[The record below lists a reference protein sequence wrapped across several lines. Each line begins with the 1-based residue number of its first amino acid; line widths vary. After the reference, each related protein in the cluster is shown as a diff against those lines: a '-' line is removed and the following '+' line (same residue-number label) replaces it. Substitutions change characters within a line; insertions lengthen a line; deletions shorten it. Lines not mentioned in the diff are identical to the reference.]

1 VRAPYRRVLAVV
13 STAVLA
19 LMLAVSSA
27 GLAQDATDGPNAT
40 DGPAATPS
48 PFCSVLTAD
57 EASSALGVPLTVG
70 TSSETDCSYDAD
82 FTTSGVSLN
91 ARREDGP
98 ITDDDPKSYFPDG
111 VDLQVAGHQAYYVA
125 DGTNTILF
133 VDEGSNDQL
142 FVLQLF
148 GTTPDSIDVQAALT
162 SLAEAGLPRLA
173 GIPLPAEPSIAPEAS
188 YLGDA
193 ELEAL
198 IPTEIQGV
206 PVDIE
211 SMSGADILAQADPS
225 DTSTQDLLQ
234 QLQDALA
241 AKGKTMDD
249 LSIAFASFATEDA
262 FGGITAV
269 RLKGAD
275 IAQLTDDLLPLLLND
290 VLDPQQTPTTIAG
303 KPVIIV
309 TDGPLESPSPSAS
322 VDPYAVGG
330 DRAYMY
336 PKGEVLW
343 FVSADEPALTEVF
356 QKLP

>member
-1 VRAPYRRVLAVV
+1 MRAPYRRVLAVV
-13 STAVLA
+13 TTAVFA
-19 LMLAVSSA
+19 LSLGIASA
-27 GLAQDATDGPNAT
+27 GLAQDATLDPGVTIEP
-40 DGPAATPS
+40 DATPS
-48 PFCSVLTAD
+48 PFCGVLTAD
-57 EASSALGVPLTVG
+57 EATAALGVPLTIG
-70 TSSETDCSYDAD
+70 TSSETDCSYDSD
-82 FTTSGVSLN
+82 FQTSDVSLN

-98 ITDDDPKSYFPDG
+98 ISDDYPKSYYPDG
-111 VDLQVAGHQAYYVA
+111 VDLQVAGHVAFYVA
-125 DGTNTILF
+125 DGTILF

-148 GTTPDSIDVQAALT
+148 GTPPDSIDVQAALT
-162 SLAEAGLPRLA
+162 ALAEQGLPRLA
-173 GIPLPAEPSIAPEAS
+173 GIPLPPEPSVAPEPS

-198 IPTEIQGV
+198 MPTEIAGV
-206 PVDIE
+206 PVDVE
-211 SMSGADILAQADPS
+211 SMSFAEYLGPIDPG
-225 DTSTQDLLQ
+225 DTASQDALK

-241 AKGKTMDD
+241 TRGKTIDD
-249 LSIAFASFATEDA
+249 LSMGFASFATEDA

-275 IAQLTDDLLPLLLND
+275 IAQFQDDLLPLLLND
-290 VLDPQQTPTTIAG
+290 VFDPQQTPTTIAG

-322 VDPYAVGG
+322 VDPYAVGT

-336 PKGEVLW
+336 PKDEILW
-343 FVSADEPALTEVF
+343 FVSAEEPALTEVF